1 MTTTRS
7 ESRASRR
14 RWAFIGADALPV
26 DPVARARETRGRR
39 WLLLSYLLCPCHLPV
54 TLVALGALAGG
65 TAFGA
70 ALTGNA
76 FRVGVALTIAYG
88 LAVWRGL
95 RHIRWAKRIEAA
107 GGRVDCAPE
116 GCEIVPADGVAERA
130 QVPSDTRVT
139 ADALRGGPSC

>member
-7 ESRASRR
+7 EPGAPRR
-14 RWAFIGADALPV
+14 RWAFIGADALPA
-26 DPVARARETRGRR
+26 DPVARAREKRGRR
-39 WLLLSYLLCPCHLPV
+39 WLVVSYLLCPCHLPV

-76 FRVGVALTIAYG
+76 FGVGAVLTIAYG
-88 LAVWRGL
+88 VTVWRGL

-107 GGRVDCAPE
+107 GGRVDCLPD
-116 GCEIVPADGVAERA
+116 GCEIVPVDNA
-130 QVPSDTRVT
+130 T
-139 ADALRGGPSC
+139 ALGSEGSRSRLGPG